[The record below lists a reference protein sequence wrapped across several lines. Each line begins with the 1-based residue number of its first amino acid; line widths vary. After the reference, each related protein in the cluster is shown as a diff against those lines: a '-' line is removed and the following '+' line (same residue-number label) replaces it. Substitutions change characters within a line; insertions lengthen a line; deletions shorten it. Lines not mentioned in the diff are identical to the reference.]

1 MKAIEEQLLREPRK
15 LPKLSIEYNGFNK
28 DNPYILENGEV
39 KFDLWAMDNF
49 VLKGYNP
56 YPPIKAL
63 LSVGV

>member
-1 MKAIEEQLLREPRK
+1 MKKYLDLLR
-15 LPKLSIEYNGFNK
+15 
-28 DNPYILENGEV
+28 DVLENGEV

-56 YPPIKAL
+56 YPPIKAP